1 MRDMRLFRRASDT
14 KTSVIRREA
23 VSTAVDAADVPVAP
37 ASRPSSSRPS
47 SRHPVAPVV
56 ELGPSS
62 ESFVSAAPSS
72 SRSERPFVAAAPPS
86 YERLDDSDVFVCEAH
101 PSRSPESVRSTREVT
116 LFVHGW
122 ENVEPGLLSWTF
134 PSLRSAL
141 DAVQRM
147 KNAIGWCV
155 VSGAGWDD
163 LDSARADGAV
173 LVEQLS

>member
-1 MRDMRLFRRASDT
+1 MKDMRLFRRASDT

-23 VSTAVDAADVPVAP
+23 VSTAVNAADVPVAP
-37 ASRPSSSRPS
+37 ASRPS

-56 ELGPSS
+56 ELPSTP
-62 ESFVSAAPSS
+62 E
-72 SRSERPFVAAAPPS
+72 SRSRLPDSTRLLVAAPPS
-86 YERLDDSDVFVCEAH
+86 YEGLEDSDVFVCEPPTNGGAVH
-101 PSRSPESVRSTREVT
+101 GSREVT

-134 PSLRSAL
+134 PNLRSAL

-147 KNAIGWCV
+147 RNAIGWCV
-155 VSGAGWDD
+155 VSGTNWSD
-163 LDSARADGAV
+163 LETARTSGAI

>member
-1 MRDMRLFRRASDT
+1 MKDMRLFRRASDT

-37 ASRPSSSRPS
+37 ASRPSS
-47 SRHPVAPVV
+47 RHPVAPIV
-56 ELGPSS
+56 ELPP
-62 ESFVSAAPSS
+62 APE
-72 SRSERPFVAAAPPS
+72 SRSRLPESERLLVAAPPS
-86 YERLDDSDVFVCEAH
+86 YEGLEDSDVFVCDP
-101 PSRSPESVRSTREVT
+101 PSTPMQMHGSREVT

-122 ENVEPGLLSWTF
+122 DNVEPGLLSWTF

-155 VSGAGWDD
+155 VSGTNWND
-163 LDSARADGAV
+163 LETARNSGAI
-173 LVEQLS
+173 LVEQLQ